1 MKLKCLGSSSSG
13 NCYILENDFEALVIE
28 AGIPF
33 MTVKKALDFNINKI
47 VGVLVSHQHLD
58 HAKYSAEYE
67 KAGIPVFRPYE
78 SDMERQ
84 VRTYGEFVIKSFPLV
99 HDVPCCGFLIRHPET
114 GKVLYARLYSMLD
127 LDRVREYM
135 VEVHAQ
141 VPEFRYGRY
150 MDHEN
155 FLIALQSKFIPN
167 DDRERL
173 LRFTGTVENG
183 TVAQYGDDGVTQKA
197 TIKTGIASKGEA
209 IVPNPV
215 RLRPFRTFIEVEQPE
230 SAFVFRMRQDGDD
243 GVECAIFE
251 ADGGA
256 WKNAAMK
263 NIKEYLQFELSDLPQ
278 FTVIS

>member
-1 MKLKCLGSSSSG
+1 M
-13 NCYILENDFEALVIE
+13 I
-28 AGIPF
+28 
-33 MTVKKALDFNINKI
+33 KKALEYI
-47 VGVLVSHQHLD
+47 VGMSEPQVLEINGET
-58 HAKYSAEYE
+58 YSDKGLHRICHNPKAQSIELTTLTSLVEYI
-67 KAGIPVFRPYE
+67 KAGI
-78 SDMERQ
+78 DTMDDKM
-84 VRTYGEFVIKSFPLV
+84 IV
-99 HDVPCCGFLIRHPET
+99 HVSSPEC
-114 GKVLYARLYSMLD
+114 VRLYSMLD
-127 LDRVREYM
+127 DDRVREYM

-167 DDRERL
+167 DDRELL

-209 IVPNPV
+209 VVPNPV

-230 SAFVFRMRQDGDD
+230 SAFVFRMRQDSDD